1 MGIVFNLVKNC
12 EEQEISWLA
21 LVTGSWLLQP
31 MKGHMRSTCWK
42 FKWLKCQRHLMTWLR
57 LGQLAIDLQ
66 KAINNC
72 FMCVSLFPFF
82 LYLHYNSL
90 NYPQNCKKSFRKKTL
105 EIHWRVRDCKP
116 TIIYTFLLVF
126 FTIFPLPLSYLKRR
140 FYPNTTHT

>member
-1 MGIVFNLVKNC
+1 MAIVFNLVKNC
-12 EEQEISWLA
+12 EEQEILWLA
-21 LVTGSWLLQP
+21 CDWLVTTATHERP
-31 MKGHMRSTCWK
+31 HEEHM
-42 FKWLKCQRHLMTWLR
+42 LEVQMT
-57 LGQLAIDLQ
+57 QVS

-82 LYLHYNSL
+82 LYLHYKSL

>member
-1 MGIVFNLVKNC
+1 
-12 EEQEISWLA
+12 
-21 LVTGSWLLQP
+21 
-31 MKGHMRSTCWK
+31 
-42 FKWLKCQRHLMTWLR
+42 MTWLR

-126 FTIFPLPLSYLKRR
+126 FTIFPLPLSYLRGD
-140 FYPNTTHT
+140 FIQTQPTHNLSVRSIFGAWEALFLCQIKSIRLGDAIE